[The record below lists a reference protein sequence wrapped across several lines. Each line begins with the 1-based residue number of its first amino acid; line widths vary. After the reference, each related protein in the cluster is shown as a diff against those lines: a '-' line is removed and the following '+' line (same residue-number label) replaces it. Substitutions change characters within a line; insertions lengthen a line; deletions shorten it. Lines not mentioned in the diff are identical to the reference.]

1 MADIFNM
8 YSFGALDERPPKDGS
23 PSARARE
30 RRYRNCH
37 RPSQLTFEPVGNFPP
52 GLFPVRAVRPRR
64 LSVSPVQF
72 RSRMAA
78 RRRAR
83 PRDEQSS
90 QGVSPLKKT
99 DFVVRF
105 AGEGGQGVVTSA
117 EGFAQANAQ
126 VGYHVQTFSTFPSQ
140 IRGGP
145 TWTQTRISTDTVL
158 SSGDELDVLVAFNE
172 YAWETHRDEV
182 AASGVIIYNS
192 GEFELE
198 PDGKSFGMPFD
209 DLARSTGNARA
220 ANMVVMGALAFLVN
234 IDQKIL
240 EDFVTKRFTRGRPND
255 RQIIESNHQALG
267 LGRAEA
273 EKSGFS
279 LGELADPN
287 PPEVDQIL
295 INGNQA
301 LGLGAMAADID
312 VYVGYPISPATSLL
326 VWLENNLAGPGKFVH
341 QATSEIESVTSIVG
355 AGFAGKKAM
364 TGTAGPGFSLMGEG
378 LGLAWMAEI
387 PLVVADIQRGGP
399 STGLPTKTEQS
410 DLLTAMYPGHGD
422 IRLPII
428 APGTVEECFYA
439 AVHAFNWAERY
450 QGPVII
456 LSEHMLSERNQNIP
470 KPDLGALSVENR
482 SEYRGSNGYHRY
494 ESWEI
499 SPMPI
504 PGGPGAYVANGSE
517 HDGMGDTTHRP
528 ERHIQ
533 MTTRRFSK
541 LGLLNDGSY
550 ESENAAARVALM
562 PWGGSKGPALGA
574 WRKLTAEG
582 EDLAWLYTM
591 FLHPLPDGLL
601 DELRAKDLVL
611 VPELNYMGQLAY
623 HLRTMGVNAEPIT
636 QITGLP
642 FKESYLA
649 EAISRKLEEA
659 GVRRAAAGAT
669 A

>member
-1 MADIFNM
+1 M
-8 YSFGALDERPPKDGS
+8 
-23 PSARARE
+23 
-30 RRYRNCH
+30 
-37 RPSQLTFEPVGNFPP
+37 
-52 GLFPVRAVRPRR
+52 
-64 LSVSPVQF
+64 
-72 RSRMAA
+72 
-78 RRRAR
+78 
-83 PRDEQSS
+83 
-90 QGVSPLKKT
+90 KKT

-145 TWTQTRISTDTVL
+145 TWTQTRISTEPVL

-172 YAWETHRDEV
+172 YAYETHRGEV
-182 AASGVIIYNS
+182 AETGVIIYNS
-192 GEFELE
+192 EEFDLE
-198 PDGKSFGMPFD
+198 PDGKSFGMQFD
-209 DLARSTGNARA
+209 ELARSTGNARA
-220 ANMVVMGALAFLVN
+220 ANMVVMGALAYLVG
-234 IDQKIL
+234 ISQQIL

-255 RQIIESNHQALG
+255 QQIIESNHVALG

-279 LGELADPN
+279 LGELADSI
-287 PPEVDQIL
+287 PPEGEQVL
-295 INGNQA
+295 INGNVA
-301 LGLGAMAADID
+301 LGLGSMVAGVD

-326 VWLENNLAGPGKFVH
+326 VWMETALPRPGKFVY
-341 QATSEIESVTSIVG
+341 QATSEIESITSIVG
-355 AGFAGKKAM
+355 AGFAGKKSM
-364 TGTAGPGFSLMGEG
+364 TATAGPGFSLMGEG

-410 DLLTAMYPGHGD
+410 DLMTAMYPGHGD
-422 IRLPII
+422 MRLPVI

-439 AVHAFNWAERY
+439 AIQAFNWAERY

-470 KPDLGALSVENR
+470 KPDLSKLMVEGR
-482 SEYRGSNGYHRY
+482 KTYMGTNGYHRY

-504 PGGPGAYVANGSE
+504 PGGPGSYVANGSE

-541 LGLLNDGSY
+541 LELLNDGTY
-550 ESENAAARVALM
+550 ESENTDASVVLM
-562 PWGGSKGPALGA
+562 PWGGSKGPTLGA
-574 WRKLTAEG
+574 WRQLTAEG
-582 EDLAWLYTM
+582 ADLGWYYTM
-591 FLHPLPDGLL
+591 FLNPLPDGMVE
-601 DELRAKDLVL
+601 ELRSKDLVI
-611 VPELNYMGQLAY
+611 VPELNFMGQFSA
-623 HLRTMGVNAEPIT
+623 HLRSLGINAESIT

-642 FKESYLA
+642 FKVRNLVQTISDKVGIEQKES
-649 EAISRKLEEA
+649 
-659 GVRRAAAGAT
+659 VT